1 MPCNDGRGARRSVG
15 RKRQKPDERT
25 GKKKKPYMTVPL
37 FPEIEPHQLVAAKLK
52 DISATVRMADFCSLI
67 IGIHYRDM
75 NSSSFLDNL
84 G

>member
-1 MPCNDGRGARRSVG
+1 
-15 RKRQKPDERT
+15 
-25 GKKKKPYMTVPL
+25 MTVPL